1 MGYGN
6 MAQKVMGIHTRLY
19 ARTFMIGNINEPNKP
34 FLFVN
39 TDACMGASLLKLEVS
54 CFDLFYKTLT
64 FKHFNVPKLVK
75 S

>member
-19 ARTFMIGNINEPNKP
+19 ARTFMIANINDPNKP

-39 TDACMGASLLKLEVS
+39 TDACMGASLLKLEVC
-54 CFDLFYKTLT
+54 CFNLLLIK
-64 FKHFNVPKLVK
+64 K
-75 S
+75 SKCLCIFMYI

>member
-19 ARTFMIGNINEPNKP
+19 ARTFMIGNIKEPNKP
-34 FLFVN
+34 FLFVM

-54 CFDLFYKTLT
+54 YFDSFYKTLT
-64 FKHFNVPKLVK
+64 SEHFNVRKLVK
-75 S
+75 P